1 MDPVKI
7 ESTTGLSRL
16 TYRQIVYTK
25 SFWYFDASS
34 IQIMGGSI
42 MKIGLRILAIVAV
55 MAFIAGLPIAAVAAS
70 SENVKFGHVAPPFH
84 GQSKGVDAFAAYVK
98 EKTNGRIDIAT
109 FPMGQL
115 GGERSMAEQVQS
127 GTLQLASITTAVLQ
141 NFVPQSAIL
150 DMPFI
155 FPNRKTAYATL
166 DDPEVQK
173 KVFSYFPKKGFMA
186 IGWTENEF
194 RDFTNNKRPVRKPSD
209 IKGLKVRVMNSPVY
223 LDTFKQLG
231 ASPVGIPF
239 PEIYNALQTGV
250 IDAQENPLLTSI
262 LMKFTEVTKNVT
274 LTNHCLTECVIVVSP
289 DYWETLSPEDQQIF
303 REAAKVAIDTNR
315 KVNAELHKKLPK
327 SGISVAEY
335 CKKNGIDVIELTP
348 AERKEFQKAML
359 PVWNKYRKKI
369 GDEIFDFMLT
379 KIKEHQQ

>member
-1 MDPVKI
+1 
-7 ESTTGLSRL
+7 
-16 TYRQIVYTK
+16 
-25 SFWYFDASS
+25 
-34 IQIMGGSI
+34 
-42 MKIGLRILAIVAV
+42 MKIGFRIMMVVGLLAFMVGLPVSA
-55 MAFIAGLPIAAVAAS
+55 IAGAKAKI
-70 SENVKFGHVAPPFH
+70 KFGHVAPPFH

-115 GGERSMAEQVQS
+115 GGERSMAEQAQS

-141 NFVPQSAIL
+141 NFVPQAAIL

-155 FPNRKTAYATL
+155 FPDRKTAYATL

-173 KVFSYFPKKGFMA
+173 KIFSYFPKKGFIA

-194 RDFTNNKRPVRKPSD
+194 RDFTNNKRPVRKPED

-250 IDAQENPLLTSI
+250 IDAQENPILTSV

-274 LTNHCLTECVIVVSP
+274 ITNHCLTECIIVVSP

-315 KVNAELHKKLPK
+315 KVNAALDNKLPK
-327 SGISVAEY
+327 SGISIAEY
-335 CKKNGIDVIELTP
+335 CRKNQVEVIELTP
-348 AERKEFQKAML
+348 EEREVFKQAMV
-359 PVWNKYRKKI
+359 PVWDKYRKKI
-369 GDEIFDFMLT
+369 GNEIFDFMLN

>member
-1 MDPVKI
+1 
-7 ESTTGLSRL
+7 
-16 TYRQIVYTK
+16 
-25 SFWYFDASS
+25 
-34 IQIMGGSI
+34 
-42 MKIGLRILAIVAV
+42 MKIGFRVL
-55 MAFIAGLPIAAVAAS
+55 MALTLIAFFAGLPAMAVAAS
-70 SENVKFGHVAPPFH
+70 SANVKFGHVAPPFH

-98 EKTNGRIDIAT
+98 EKTDGRIDIAT

-127 GTLQLASITTAVLQ
+127 GTLQIASITTAVLQ
-141 NFVPQSAIL
+141 NFVPQAAIL

-166 DDPEVQK
+166 DDPEFQK
-173 KVFSYFPKKGFMA
+173 KIFSYFPKKGFVA

-194 RDFTNNKRPVRKPSD
+194 RDFTNNKRSVRKPAD
-209 IKGLKVRVMNSPVY
+209 IEGLKVRVMNSPVY

-274 LTNHCLTECVIVVSP
+274 LTNHCLTECVIIVSP
-289 DYWETLSPEDQQIF
+289 DYWETLSPEDQKIF
-303 REAAKVAIDTNR
+303 REAAKIAIDTNR
-315 KVNAELHKKLPK
+315 KVNADLHKKLPK

-335 CKKNGIDVIELTP
+335 CEKNGIDVIELTP
-348 AERKEFQKAML
+348 EERKAFQKAMV

-369 GDEIFDFMLT
+369 GDEIFDFMLS
-379 KIKEHQQ
+379 KIKAHQQ

>member
-1 MDPVKI
+1 
-7 ESTTGLSRL
+7 
-16 TYRQIVYTK
+16 
-25 SFWYFDASS
+25 
-34 IQIMGGSI
+34 
-42 MKIGLRILAIVAV
+42 MKIGFRVLVVLGLLAF
-55 MAFIAGLPIAAVAAS
+55 MAGLPVAAVAGS
-70 SENVKFGHVAPPFH
+70 SSKIKFGHVAPPFH

-127 GTLQLASITTAVLQ
+127 GTLQMGSITSAVLQ
-141 NFVPQSAIL
+141 NFVPQAAIL

-155 FPNRKTAYATL
+155 FPDRKTAYATL

-173 KVFSYFPKKGFMA
+173 KIFSYFPKKGFIA

-194 RDFTNNKRPVRKPSD
+194 RDFTNNKRPVRTPAD

-250 IDAQENPLLTSI
+250 IDAQENPILTSV

-274 LTNHCLTECVIVVSP
+274 ITNHCLTECIIIVSP
-289 DYWETLSPEDQQIF
+289 DYWKTLSPGDQQIF

-315 KVNAELHKKLPK
+315 KVNAELHNKLPK
-327 SGISVAEY
+327 SGISIAEY
-335 CKKNGIDVIELTP
+335 CKKNGVEVIELTP
-348 AERKEFQKAML
+348 EERQAFQEAMV

-369 GDEIFDFMLT
+369 GNEIFDFMLT